1 MRRSISSV
9 LLTLVLAACAKPSAK
24 PEVRLYTWDSYDD
37 PAIFSAFEEKTGL
50 KVVVD
55 YYGSNEELLAKLM
68 GGKGGYDVIMP
79 SDYMVDI
86 MARQGLLAEVPADA
100 VGNRRHLDPR
110 FMDLPFDR
118 GNKFS
123 FPYLWGLTGIAY
135 DSDVVKPAPDSWS
148 ALWDPKWKGR
158 IAMLNDQREVIAMT
172 LHSLGKD
179 PNSRDPQ
186 DLEAAKKRLV
196 AQKPLVRAYQS
207 ENQKALLING
217 EAVIS
222 QSWSVDVNLAAREK
236 PSIKF
241 AVPKEGA
248 FLWMD
253 NLCVTKAA
261 PNRDGALKLM
271 DYLLD
276 PEVAVKLHQK
286 LGGGTPLKPVAERMP
301 PEAKGNP
308 TIVPTDAVIKK
319 ARWLKDVGEAAPAYD
334 RLWTELKAG

>member
-1 MRRSISSV
+1 MRRSIS
-9 LLTLVLAACAKPSAK
+9 LALAALAFAACGKPAK

-37 PAIFSAFEEKTGL
+37 PAVFEAFEQRTGVR
-50 KVVVD
+50 VVTD

-68 GGKGGYDVIMP
+68 GGQGGYDVIMP

-86 MARQGLLAEVPADA
+86 MARQGLLAEIPADA
-100 VGNRRHLDPR
+100 VANRRHLDSR
-110 FMDLPFDR
+110 FMDLPFDK
-118 GNKFS
+118 GNRFS

-135 DSDVVKPAPDSWS
+135 DSEAVKPAPDSWA
-148 ALWDPKWKGR
+148 ALWDPKYKGR
-158 IAMLNDQREVIAMT
+158 IVMLNDQREVIAMT

-179 PNSRDPQ
+179 PNSRDPK
-186 DLEAAKKRLV
+186 DLEAAKARLME
-196 AQKPLVRAYQS
+196 QRPLVRAYQS
-207 ENQKALLING
+207 ENQKALMING
-217 EAVIS
+217 EAALAHA
-222 QSWSVDVNLAAREK
+222 WSVDVNLAAREK

-261 PNRDGALKLM
+261 PNRDAALKLV

-286 LGGGTPLKPVAERMP
+286 LGGGTPIKPVAERLP
-301 PEAKGNP
+301 AEARGNP
-308 TIVPTDAVIKK
+308 TIVPTDEVLKK

>member
-1 MRRSISSV
+1 MRRSISA
-9 LLTLVLAACAKPSAK
+9 VLAAAALAACSKPAK

-37 PAIFSAFEEKTGL
+37 AAIFAAFEEKTGVR
-50 KVVVD
+50 VVVD

-68 GGKGGYDVIMP
+68 GGSGGYDVIMP

-86 MARQGLLAEVPADA
+86 MARQGLLSEVPADA
-100 VGNRRHLDPR
+100 VPNRRHLDPR
-110 FMDLPFDR
+110 FMDLPFDT
-118 GNKFS
+118 GNRYS

-135 DSDVVKPAPDSWS
+135 DSDVVKPAPDSWN

-158 IAMLNDQREVIAMT
+158 IVMLNDQREVIAMT

-179 PNSRDPQ
+179 ANSRDPK
-186 DLEAAKKRLV
+186 DLEAAKKRLME
-196 AQKPLVRAYQS
+196 QRPLVRAYQS

-217 EAVIS
+217 EAVIA
-222 QSWSVDVNLAAREK
+222 QAWSVDVNLAAREK

-261 PNRDGALKLM
+261 PNKDAALKLM

-276 PEVAVKLHQK
+276 PDVAVKLHQK

-301 PEAKGNP
+301 DEAKGNP

>member
-1 MRRSISSV
+1 MRRSIS
-9 LLTLVLAACAKPSAK
+9 LLLAAALAGCAKAGK

-37 PAIFSAFEEKTGL
+37 PAVFEAFEAKTGVR
-50 KVVVD
+50 VVTD

-68 GGKGGYDVIMP
+68 GGQGGYDVIMP

-100 VGNRRHLDPR
+100 VPNRRHLDSR
-110 FMDLPFDR
+110 FMDLPFDK
-118 GNKFS
+118 GNRYS

-135 DSDVVKPAPDSWS
+135 DSDSVKPAPDSWS
-148 ALWDPKWKGR
+148 ALWDPKYKGR
-158 IAMLNDQREVIAMT
+158 IVMLNDQREVIAMT

-179 PNSRDPQ
+179 PNSRDPK
-186 DLEAAKKRLV
+186 DLEAAKARLM
-196 AQKPLVRAYQS
+196 AQRPLVRAYQS
-207 ENQKALLING
+207 ENQKALMING
-217 EAVIS
+217 EAALAHA
-222 QSWSVDVNLAAREK
+222 WSVDVNLAAREK

-261 PNRDGALKLM
+261 PNRDAALKLV

-286 LGGGTPLKPVAERMP
+286 LGGGTPIKPVAERLP
-301 PEAKGNP
+301 PEARGNP
-308 TIVPTDAVIKK
+308 TIVPTDEVLKK

>member
-9 LLTLVLAACAKPSAK
+9 LCAVVLAACAKSSTK
-24 PEVRLYTWDSYDD
+24 PEVHLYTWDSYDD
-37 PAIFSAFEEKTGL
+37 PAIFAAFEEKTGL

-100 VGNRRHLDPR
+100 VPNRKHLDPR
-110 FMDLPFDR
+110 FMNLPFDK
-118 GNKFS
+118 GNRYS

-135 DSDVVKPAPDSWS
+135 DSDVVKPAPDSWN
-148 ALWDPKWKGR
+148 ALWDPKYKGR
-158 IAMLNDQREVIAMT
+158 IVMLNDQREVIAMT

-179 PNSRDPQ
+179 PNSRDPK
-186 DLEAAKKRLV
+186 DLEAAKR
-196 AQKPLVRAYQS
+196 
-207 ENQKALLING
+207 
-217 EAVIS
+217 
-222 QSWSVDVNLAAREK
+222 
-236 PSIKF
+236 

-253 NLCVTKAA
+253 NLALTKAA
-261 PNRDGALKLM
+261 PNPQGAIQLM

-301 PEAKGNP
+301 AEARGNP